1 MNAEEIINHLMTTR
15 KKYLEISTFSNSP
28 GIYAVFFFG
37 KNFPLKKANPEPD
50 DIIYIG
56 KTESSQ
62 EKRDAK
68 THFKSGKTGSSTLR
82 KTFGSLLRI
91 KHKLKPIP
99 RNNSDFLKKRL
110 SHFKFDDKSERI
122 ITEWMQNNLA
132 LSFFEYSK
140 GKSEIEKLET
150 SLIQKLIPILNI
162 DYKNPTNPFYS
173 LLKQI
178 RKESAKLAFKDF
190 EIIEKIKPIEKIK
203 VNKMSTGSKNL
214 YTALWRGYI
223 NQLHSKLIK
232 SNESQ
237 TIALDGK
244 KFKQAGNRVS
254 FSFNLEYKNGIVSN
268 RKRGSAVDRDLDK
281 IISKSEP
288 IKTILKNGHYK
299 INLDK
304 DFVLHIQKC

>member
-1 MNAEEIINHLMTTR
+1 MSIDEIIEHLI
-15 KKYLEISTFSNSP
+15 KNKINFSEISSFSKLP
-28 GIYAVFFFG
+28 GIYAVFFCG
-37 KNFPLKKANPEPD
+37 KIFPLENVNPPKDE
-50 DIIYIG
+50 IIYLG

-99 RNNSDFLKKRL
+99 RNNSDYFKKRL

-190 EIIEKIKPIEKIK
+190 EIIGKNKPIEKIK

-214 YTALWRGYI
+214 YNDLWSGYI
-223 NQLHSKLIK
+223 NQIHSKLIK

-244 KFKQAGNRVS
+244 KFKEAGDRKL
-254 FSFNLEYKNGIVSN
+254 FSFNLEYRNGIVSN
-268 RKRGSAVDRDLDK
+268 NTDGSAVARDLNS

-288 IKTILKNGHYK
+288 IKSILENGHYK

-304 DFVLHIQKC
+304 NFVLHIKKL